1 MEMNKLY
8 IIGAGGF
15 GREVLQW
22 IKDINK
28 VENRWEIGGFID
40 DDLHALDNIECD
52 YGVVGTISDWQPK
65 EDEEFV
71 LCIASPKTKQM
82 IAEKYMAMGAKFP
95 IIVHPTAVRTDFTE
109 YGEGTILWPNAKI
122 SVNSKCG
129 KFCTIL
135 SSDVGHDNVIGDYCF
150 IAANTTMLR
159 NIVVGD
165 RVFIASNA
173 VIANDVKI
181 GDDAYIGM
189 GSIVM
194 KDIPEGC
201 KTFANPARILPA

>member
-1 MEMNKLY
+1 MNKLY

-28 VENRWEIGGFID
+28 VNQTWEIAGFLD
-40 DDLHALDNIECD
+40 DDADALNGIPCD
-52 YGVVGTISDWQPK
+52 YQVVGRISDWEPK
-65 EDEEFV
+65 ADEEFV

-82 IAEKYMAMGAKFP
+82 IAETFKAKGAKFP
-95 IIVHPTAVRTDFTE
+95 VILHPTAVRTDFTE

-135 SSDVGHDNVIGDYCF
+135 STDVGHDNVIGDYCF
-150 IAANTTMLR
+150 VAANTTMLR
-159 NIVVGD
+159 NIKVGD

-173 VIANDVKI
+173 VIANDVTI
-181 GDDAYIGM
+181 GDDAYIGT

-194 KDIPEGC
+194 KDVPAGC